1 MIASILKASATSG
14 AAGALAM
21 FLLTV
26 RDWGIPTAGVFSAC
40 TFIVAFAWSAALA
53 YPLKIVKENFSPFT
67 SYSIFCSAGVISSLL
82 TVSIAFSISAM
93 PSLLGAFY
101 GCIGFI
107 SASAAW
113 LYTNRSSA
121 I

>member
-1 MIASILKASATSG
+1 MIASILKASAISG

-26 RDWGIPTAGVFSAC
+26 RDWGIPTAVVFSAC
-40 TFIVAFAWSAALA
+40 TFIVAFAWSATLA
-53 YPLKIVKENFSPFT
+53 YPLKIVKEKFSSFT
-67 SYSIFCSAGVISSLL
+67 SYSIFCSAGVISACL
-82 TVSIAFSISAM
+82 TISIAFGISTIS
-93 PSLLGAFY
+93 SLLGAFY

-113 LYTNRSSA
+113 LYTNRGSA